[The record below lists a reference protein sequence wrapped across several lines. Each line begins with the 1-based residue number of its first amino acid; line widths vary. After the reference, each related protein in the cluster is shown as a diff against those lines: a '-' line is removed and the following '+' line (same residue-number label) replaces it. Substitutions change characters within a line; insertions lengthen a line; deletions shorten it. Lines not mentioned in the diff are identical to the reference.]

1 MPGGWLKWRRS
12 PKSSPILAIHTR
24 GPWSPRCL
32 RSTNAARSPAFPVWH
47 RCCVICRQA
56 APSTRAVSW
65 PRTAARSRSRRC
77 ARSRERRWRAIWRD
91 AVAPLIEAV
100 DVSKRFSGG
109 LRRESTLA
117 LAGLSLAIHAEK
129 PSIIA
134 VVGESGSGKT
144 TLARLLLGLAEPSG
158 GEIRYRGADL
168 RRLDRDGRRAFR
180 HDVQAVFQDP
190 YGVYNP
196 FYRVDHVLTTPL
208 RRFRLAA
215 SRAQARRL
223 ISEALR
229 AVGLQPEEIL
239 GRFPHQLSGGQRQ
252 RVMVARALL
261 LRPKLIVADEPVSM
275 VDASLRATILS
286 SLRRLKDEHGISVLY
301 ITHDLAT
308 AYQVSDAILVLYRA
322 YVVEAGAVEPI
333 VTAPQ
338 HPYTRLLISSIPRA
352 EVTRDWLTTDDTNP
366 RVSNSA
372 GVTGCCFADRCPEV
386 EAACLASL
394 PELRHTEAR
403 RAVACVQHRRHA
415 VLPEGALDKVL
426 L

>member
-1 MPGGWLKWRRS
+1 MP
-12 PKSSPILAIHTR
+12 
-24 GPWSPRCL
+24 
-32 RSTNAARSPAFPVWH
+32 
-47 RCCVICRQA
+47 
-56 APSTRAVSW
+56 
-65 PRTAARSRSRRC
+65 
-77 ARSRERRWRAIWRD
+77 
-91 AVAPLIEAV
+91 PLIEAV
-100 DVSKRFSGG
+100 DASKRFAGRLG
-109 LRRESTLA
+109 REGMLA
-117 LAGLSLAIHAEK
+117 LAGLSLTIDVDT
-129 PSIIA
+129 PRVIA

-144 TLARLLLGLAEPSG
+144 TLARLLLGLTEPSG
-158 GEIRYRGADL
+158 GEVRYRGTDL
-168 RRLDRDGRRAFR
+168 RGLGGADRLQFRR
-180 HDVQAVFQDP
+180 DVQAVFQDP

-196 FYRVDHVLTTPL
+196 FYRVDHVLRTPI
-208 RRFRLAA
+208 RRFRLARTKA
-215 SRAQARRL
+215 AGRDL
-223 ISEALR
+223 VDGALH
-229 AVGLQPEEIL
+229 AVGLRPEEIL

-286 SLRRLKDEHGISVLY
+286 SLRRLADEHGISVLY

-322 YVVEAGAVEPI
+322 HVVEAGSVEPI

-366 RVSNSA
+366 RVSNAA
-372 GVTGCCFADRCPEV
+372 GVIGCCFADRCPEV

-415 VLPEGALDKVL
+415 VLPKGALDKVL